1 MNKSLA
7 LAIILMTALT
17 PMAHAKGKKDKTV
30 AAPVA
35 TVTPAPKP
43 APAPTTSTFMQQQ
56 IAKAQA
62 RPQVNPLANCTY
74 CGAYAASIGDFATV
88 EAIGQ

>member
-1 MNKSLA
+1 MMKA
-7 LAIILMTALT
+7 LLIATLMLT
-17 PMAHAKGKKDKTV
+17 PVMAEAKGKKTKSDT
-30 AAPVA
+30 PVA
-35 TVTPAPKP
+35 VVVTPKP
-43 APAPTTSTFMQQQ
+43 APAPAPKPATSTFMQQQ

-74 CGAYAASIGDFATV
+74 CGAYAASVGDFATV